1 MMNKVDKAIA
11 KILADRK
18 LPDVEL
24 VDDSVILDLG
34 FDSIDLAIL
43 IADLQDEFGFDPFE
57 NGFINFKTV
66 GELKGLFGES
76 E

>member
-1 MMNKVDKAIA
+1 MGKIDNAIT

-18 LPDVEL
+18 LPNVEL
-24 VDDSVILDLG
+24 TNDSVILDLG

-66 GELKGLFGES
+66 GELKELFGE
-76 E
+76 